1 MKTVKVTTYT
11 NTVCDDGSADIT
23 YDKVFLPSL
32 EELYIVPQIKGEGS
46 IHEYWKERS
55 GATAPLAQ
63 HGTYT
68 RMISYSMSDHNSAQY
83 KRLRSARRGNACYA
97 WSVNAGGLVSS
108 YRHALWALT
117 FLPIIVIGGKS
128 K

>member
-55 GATAPLAQ
+55 GATAPLA
-63 HGTYT
+63 HYGTYT

-83 KRLRSARRGNACYA
+83 QRLRSANRGDAYNTWDVYT
-97 WSVNAGGLVSS
+97 SGNVS
-108 YRHALWALT
+108 YYNALWAHA